1 MSELRTDEEQVEML
15 KNWWA
20 ENGKSLLISV
30 VLVAGSWVGWN
41 YYQDQQRYNGE
52 TAAALFGTLSEKTAA
67 LTEDSTNTAAR
78 TEAVAV
84 AEELKK
90 NFGSTQYGQFASLY
104 LARLAADA
112 GDTASASTEL
122 RELLKVAKPPVTQMA
137 TVRLATVLVE
147 EGKFDE
153 ALALVSTTTDAAYNA
168 QYLEIRGDALLLK
181 GDKSAARKAYL
192 DAVEAARQQG
202 SETQTLQRKADFLVA
217 AEAN

>member
-41 YYQDQQRYNGE
+41 YYQDQQRHNGE
-52 TAAALFGTLSEKTAA
+52 AAAALYGTLSEKTAA
-67 LTEDSTNTAAR
+67 VSENSANTAAR
-78 TEAVAV
+78 TEAVAI

-90 NFGSTQYGQFASLY
+90 NYAGSQYAQFASLY

-112 GDTASASTEL
+112 GDMASASNEL
-122 RELLKVAKPPVTQMA
+122 RDLLKTAQPPVSFMA

-147 EGKFDE
+147 QGQFDD
-153 ALALVSTTTDAAYNA
+153 ALALVNTTPDVAYNA
-168 QYLEIRGDALLLK
+168 QYLEVRGDALLLK
-181 GDKSAARKAYL
+181 GDKTAARKAYL
-192 DAVEAARQQG
+192 DAVEAARLQG
-202 SETQTLQRKADFLVA
+202 SETQSLQRKADFLVA
-217 AEAN
+217 AEGN